1 MAKSV
6 GSACAQIA
14 ILLAITCS
22 ASELASA
29 VLHQDTYE
37 TVDTNLPN
45 IAAYGVVPLRTD
57 QLHRQRR
64 TVPVSPPL
72 PAVTTYRGAVSA
84 NATAEAGGAAGA
96 GGGVAAETTVTTV
109 DNKAAGGSVSY
120 NVHNVGVNGTGQ
132 RKTYDVAPAVDSNT
146 TSQMAPATKKPTLL
160 GQSGNPKKVASS
172 VVAATM
178 TDPSP
183 AVIDVDVSKVVDVPE
198 EEIEAAVKNASLKES
213 VDFHEYY
220 NSVLYENKDEVA
232 SLWTELKATP
242 ENIMLSSS
250 HRRAMTVELKFDF
263 PFYGHFVRNITVA
276 TGGFLYTGE
285 YVHSWLAATQYIA
298 PLMANFDTSMSNDSF
313 VRLHD
318 NGTAFTAVWENV
330 TLQDK
335 PDFGKFTFS
344 VTLYQSGD
352 IVFAYML
359 VPTNINSIQ
368 DKEHPVKV
376 GLSDAYIIDKQLFFA
391 RRKTIYEYHRVTFQ
405 QHEITNNTIIKLA
418 AQPTCLGYNDCNS
431 CINHNTTFTCL
442 WCSVLNRCSTGT
454 DRKKHEWLQMGCEAT
469 AIHTSSLCPA
479 LGDKGNNAAG
489 QGKNGSA
496 NSGASANGA
505 TNTST
510 SSSDSSTPVTEP
522 SVMSTRAPHAT
533 AYIKPGVDHSS
544 DIHADGKVGNA
555 ELSKA
560 EADNKNVGVAFGFM
574 VPICLVFAVTLWLFY
589 AYRNPHT
596 KSGQLL
602 IQFRPSQWSWRRG
615 EARYTAATI
624 HM

>member
-1 MAKSV
+1 MLK
-6 GSACAQIA
+6 I
-14 ILLAITCS
+14 CS
-22 ASELASA
+22 STYAESIKQFV
-29 VLHQDTYE
+29 VLE
-37 TVDTNLPN
+37 KKWN
-45 IAAYGVVPLRTD
+45 I
-57 QLHRQRR
+57 
-64 TVPVSPPL
+64 VSP
-72 PAVTTYRGAVSA
+72 
-84 NATAEAGGAAGA
+84 
-96 GGGVAAETTVTTV
+96 
-109 DNKAAGGSVSY
+109 
-120 NVHNVGVNGTGQ
+120 
-132 RKTYDVAPAVDSNT
+132 
-146 TSQMAPATKKPTLL
+146 
-160 GQSGNPKKVASS
+160 
-172 VVAATM
+172 
-178 TDPSP
+178 
-183 AVIDVDVSKVVDVPE
+183 
-198 EEIEAAVKNASLKES
+198 
-213 VDFHEYY
+213 
-220 NSVLYENKDEVA
+220 
-232 SLWTELKATP
+232 
-242 ENIMLSSS
+242 
-250 HRRAMTVELKFDF
+250 F
-263 PFYGHFVRNITVA
+263 P
-276 TGGFLYTGE
+276 
-285 YVHSWLAATQYIA
+285 
-298 PLMANFDTSMSNDSF
+298 
-313 VRLHD
+313 
-318 NGTAFTAVWENV
+318 GTAFTAVWENV

-376 GLSDAYIIDKQLFFA
+376 GLSDAYIIDKQLFCEYYSLLLPWLLQLIGMFFTSPVA

-431 CINHNTTFTCL
+431 CINHNTTFTVSTPPFWVTGVIHQL
-442 WCSVLNRCSTGT
+442 MFHICSAYGARCWIAAPRVPTAKSTNGSKWVSSAGLPSFYGILLC
-454 DRKKHEWLQMGCEAT
+454 DLFAGCEAT

-602 IQFRPSQWSWRRG
+602 IQVSPLSDHIYPLPISGYSMLFHFFQLHAVQAGLCASAKRVL
-615 EARYTAATI
+615 
-624 HM
+624 